1 MSKDLRKILL
11 FDIYGSLLT
20 PKRRDLM
27 ALYYNEDFSLGEIA
41 EYAKITRQGV
51 LDAIRKSEKSL
62 EDFEEKLCF
71 LSKSKQRGELLDR
84 AKRLAESAQNNKN
97 ASADDCL
104 PKIIDII
111 DELREAENGI

>member
-1 MSKDLRKILL
+1 MCKDLRKILL

-62 EDFEEKLCF
+62 EDFEEKLCV
-71 LSKSKQRGELLDR
+71 LAGSRRRVELIDE
-84 AKRLAESAQNNKN
+84 AKGLAQAVQKDKN
-97 ASADDCL
+97 AAGDCL
-104 PKIIDII
+104 PRLIDII
-111 DELREAENGI
+111 EQLREAENGI